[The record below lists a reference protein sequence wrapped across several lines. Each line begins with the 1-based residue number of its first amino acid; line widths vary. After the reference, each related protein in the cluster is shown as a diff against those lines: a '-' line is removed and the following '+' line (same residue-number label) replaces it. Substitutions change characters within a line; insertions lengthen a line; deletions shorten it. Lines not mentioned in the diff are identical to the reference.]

1 MKKLM
6 MTAAILAV
14 TIAPAMAD
22 RDLVMKLPKGNL
34 CQDRNGK
41 VFTNRVCKSP
51 EANALVRKSNELVKG
66 HPTCAQLL
74 EASRLLERAT
84 DLYIK
89 VGDVSGEVRDIS
101 RATSWTEDRAKA
113 GKCRGGKHGGLD
125 GVKVAQRGPVR
136 DASARGVEEG
146 RRNPNAIGA
155 GTPVP
160 PLPNNTEHKR
170 APEDPL
176 LTGEEIG

>member
-1 MKKLM
+1 MR
-6 MTAAILAV
+6 TAA
-14 TIAPAMAD
+14 
-22 RDLVMKLPKGNL
+22 RG
-34 CQDRNGK
+34 
-41 VFTNRVCKSP
+41 
-51 EANALVRKSNELVKG
+51 
-66 HPTCAQLL
+66 
-74 EASRLLERAT
+74 SRLLERAT

-176 LTGEEIG
+176 LTDEEIG